1 MADTG
6 PDSNST
12 AGRMACAFCRRRKLK
27 CNKELPKCQSCLK
40 FGFDCEY
47 VTPGTPGGTKKLEG
61 ERSSRVRQLES
72 RLVRVE
78 QLLRAKNQQQGQS
91 SSALALEAGA
101 VKTESDE
108 VSLDDGTAAALEHI
122 FFEFVYPAVNII
134 HPEKYAQRRP
144 PAYLQHAIYAVSAGI
159 TDEYSEHREKLYKSS
174 RKLLQEAE
182 LQDKK
187 LDSLSLAHAQ
197 SWILISFYE
206 ILQGYFH
213 RAWMSSSRAV
223 RLVQMMKLHRIDAVL
238 QTTDPS
244 LILIQAAK
252 DLTEVEERRRV
263 FWMAFLM
270 DRYSCISMGWPTL
283 IDERDIR
290 TYLPVSN
297 EAFANS
303 EAEQRIFLPQAK
315 SAQEPEHI
323 STFACQIILSSLCG
337 NKLSEL
343 QRFDPNVPATQPLG
357 NAWLKPQRLNDPLT
371 TIFCVPQYLTSRPSQ
386 LSPAS
391 VFLDIF
397 AAATTIC
404 VHRSAQSQVREDPV
418 SAEIISQSRKQCLEV
433 AFNVFRLM
441 EMTCHWDLR
450 VFYLGFPFCL
460 YNAVTVFASFWLE
473 QQVELYER
481 PLRFLLKCIESF
493 KNMPLATILTA
504 DVEAEF
510 PGLIDR
516 LNSCLVQDGTSD
528 NSQFAPP
535 IQLQAIGHFSAS
547 GSSLDMSFA
556 DDFGEMGNFDQLYG
570 AETWDI
576 DDSILSTMGA
586 IPPTKFDN
594 WDNDL
599 DKGPSF

>member
-1 MADTG
+1 MTDTG
-6 PDSNST
+6 HASNST

-47 VTPGTPGGTKKLEG
+47 VTPGTPGGMKKLEG

-72 RLVRVE
+72 RLGRVE
-78 QLLRAKNQQQGQS
+78 QLLRAKNQRQGQNSTAVS
-91 SSALALEAGA
+91 SGAGT

-108 VSLDDGTAAALEHI
+108 VSLDDGTATALEHI
-122 FFEFVYPAVNII
+122 YFEFVHPAVNII
-134 HPEKYAQRRP
+134 HPERYVQCRP
-144 PAYLQHAIYAVSAGI
+144 PTYLQHAIYAVSAAI
-159 TDEYSEHREKLYKSS
+159 TEDYAVHREGLYKSS

-197 SWILISFYE
+197 SWILIAFYE

-238 QTTDPS
+238 KTTDPS
-244 LILIQAAK
+244 LVLLDAAK
-252 DLTEVEERRRV
+252 DLTEVEERRRI
-263 FWMAFLM
+263 FWMTFLM

-290 TYLPVSN
+290 TYLPISN

-303 EAEQRIFLPQAK
+303 VSEQRLFLSQAK
-315 SAQEPEHI
+315 SAQEPENI
-323 STFACQIILSSLCG
+323 STFACQVVLSSLCG

-343 QRFDPNVPATQPLG
+343 QRFDPNVPATQPLR

-371 TIFCVPQYLTSRPSQ
+371 TIFCVPQYLTSRPTQ
-386 LSPAS
+386 LTPAS

-404 VHRSAQSQVREDPV
+404 VHRAAQSQVREDPV
-418 SAEIISQSRKQCLEV
+418 SAEMIAQSRKQCLEV
-433 AFNVFRLM
+433 SFSIFRLM

-450 VFYLGFPFCL
+450 VFYLCFPFCL

-473 QQVELYER
+473 QEVELYER
-481 PLRFLLKCIESF
+481 PLRFLIKCIDSF
-493 KNMPLATILTA
+493 KNMPLATILLA

-516 LNSCLVQDGTSD
+516 LNSSAGQHGSSD
-528 NSQFAPP
+528 NTEFAAP
-535 IQLQAIGHFSAS
+535 IQLQAVENFSAS
-547 GSSLDMSFA
+547 DPSLDMGFNA
-556 DDFGEMGNFDQLYG
+556 DFGDTGSFDQLYG
-570 AETWDI
+570 AETWEI

-586 IPPTKFDN
+586 LPPSSFDAWN
-594 WDNDL
+594 NSL
-599 DKGPSF
+599 EKGPDL

>member
-1 MADTG
+1 M
-6 PDSNST
+6 

-47 VTPGTPGGTKKLEG
+47 VTPGTPGGMKKLEG

-72 RLVRVE
+72 RLGRVE
-78 QLLRAKNQQQGQS
+78 QLLRSKNQQQGQNS
-91 SSALALEAGA
+91 TGLISEASAKAD
-101 VKTESDE
+101 SDE
-108 VSLDDGTAAALEHI
+108 VSLDDGTAKALEHI
-122 FFEFVYPAVNII
+122 YFEFVHPAVNII
-134 HPEKYAQRRP
+134 HPERYMQTRP
-144 PAYLQHAIYAVSAGI
+144 PTYLQHAIYAVSAAI
-159 TDEYSEHREKLYKSS
+159 TQEYSEYRERLYKSS

-182 LQDKK
+182 LQDRK

-197 SWILISFYE
+197 SWILIAFYE
-206 ILQGYFH
+206 IIQGYFH

-238 QTTDPS
+238 QTTDPT
-244 LILIQAAK
+244 LVLLDAAK
-252 DLTEVEERRRV
+252 DLTEVEERRRI
-263 FWMAFLM
+263 FWMTFLM

-303 EAEQRIFLPQAK
+303 VSEPRLFLSQAK
-315 SAQEPEHI
+315 SAQEPENI
-323 STFACQIILSSLCG
+323 STFACQVVLSSLCG

-386 LSPAS
+386 LNPAS
-391 VFLDIF
+391 VFLNIF

-404 VHRSAQSQVREDPV
+404 VHRAAQSQVREDPV
-418 SAEIISQSRKQCLEV
+418 SAEMIAQSRKQCLEV
-433 AFNVFRLM
+433 SMSIFRLM

-450 VFYLGFPFCL
+450 VFYLCFPFCL

-473 QQVELYER
+473 QQIDLYER
-481 PLRFLLKCIESF
+481 PLRFLIKCIDSF
-493 KNMPLATILTA
+493 KNMPLATILLA

-516 LNSCLVQDGTSD
+516 LNSSVGQDGSSD
-528 NSQFAPP
+528 NLQFSAP
-535 IQLQAIGHFSAS
+535 IQLQTLDDFSAS
-547 GSSLDMSFA
+547 GPSLDMGFN
-556 DDFGEMGNFDQLYG
+556 DDFGDIGSFDQLYG

-586 IPPTKFDN
+586 LPPSNFDTWN
-594 WDNDL
+594 NSIE
-599 DKGPSF
+599 KGPDL